1 MPATQIT
8 TITITTAKIHLSTH
22 ASIVGRAIEEEH
34 VQLMERNVENALDQ
48 IILRVSANLRDK

>member
-8 TITITTAKIHLSTH
+8 TITITTAKIHLS
-22 ASIVGRAIEEEH
+22 GRAIEEEH